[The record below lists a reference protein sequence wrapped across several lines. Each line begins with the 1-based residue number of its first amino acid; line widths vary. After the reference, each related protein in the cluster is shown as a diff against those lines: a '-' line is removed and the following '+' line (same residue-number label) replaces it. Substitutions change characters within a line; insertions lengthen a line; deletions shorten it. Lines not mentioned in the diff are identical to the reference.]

1 MMATETMPVTEQSDI
16 ELVSQCLAG
25 NRDAFAQIVLRY
37 QTLICSL
44 AYSATGS
51 LSQSQDLSQE
61 TFIIAWKQLPQ
72 LREPDKLRNWLCGIV
87 RHRIHKTFRR
97 QGREPVHAAETLE
110 AACEL
115 PSCELPPS
123 EQAITRE
130 EEAILWR
137 SLERIPEIY
146 REPLILFY
154 REHQSIQKVAA
165 ALELT
170 EDAVK
175 QRLLRGRKLL
185 HGEVLAFVEGTLQ
198 KTNPGSVFAL
208 DVLAA
213 LPAVAASTKSATV
226 GTAIATGGAAA
237 KGVATLGSLGGLFAM
252 LGGAYVT
259 WRAQADD
266 TKSPRERQFVL
277 QMIGVRIVAVLVI
290 FAVSFGTL
298 QLDFSH
304 QPLFNE
310 MLRAGY
316 IFSAYFLAM
325 MLFAYSSRRRQRI
338 QIEDNTFVEAE
349 WTKPRWDTDP
359 AVDASNTRSGTNLK
373 ALKFQAF
380 VIVMAAVMMFQEPWK
395 QDLLQS
401 ILWSAILVL
410 CLFWGHH
417 VWKNLPRFQSL
428 RSGWVFVSPIIMG
441 LMTLFLFNLH
451 QYQVQAGSDAS
462 LIASPVQVYTFNL
475 AVTLAYAAF
484 VGILV
489 WKRKH
494 SLAA

>member
-1 MMATETMPVTEQSDI
+1 MMTTETMPVTKQSDI
-16 ELVSQCLAG
+16 ELVSQCLSG

-61 TFIIAWKQLPQ
+61 TFVIAWKQLSQ

-110 AACEL
+110 AAHEL
-115 PSCELPPS
+115 PSGELLPS
-123 EQAITRE
+123 EQAITKE

-154 REHQSIQKVAA
+154 REHQSIEKVAA

-198 KTNPGSVFAL
+198 KTNPGSVFVM

-213 LPAVAASTKSATV
+213 LPVAVASTKAATV
-226 GTAIATGGAAA
+226 GTAIAKGGATA
-237 KGVATLGSLGGLFAM
+237 KGVATLGSIGGMFAM

-259 WRAQADD
+259 WRSEADD
-266 TKSPRERQFVL
+266 TKSPRERQFVI
-277 QMIGVRIVAVLVI
+277 QMIGMRILVI
-290 FAVSFGTL
+290 ALVFAVSFGIL

-304 QPLFNE
+304 QPLNRE
-310 MLRAGY
+310 ILRAGY
-316 IFSAYFLAM
+316 IFSVYFLAM
-325 MLFAYSSRRRQRI
+325 MLFVYSSRRRQQI
-338 QIEDNTFVEAE
+338 QIEDKTFVEAE
-349 WTKPRWDTDP
+349 WTTSKRITNR
-359 AVDASNTRSGTNLK
+359 AANASGIKSNLNLK

-380 VIVMAAVMMFQEPWK
+380 IIVLAAVMIFQEPWK

-410 CLFWGHH
+410 CLYWGFRI
-417 VWKNLPRFQSL
+417 WKNVPRFQSL
-428 RSGWVFVSPIIMG
+428 RSGWVFVSPILMG
-441 LMTLFLFNLH
+441 LMTLFFFNLH
-451 QYQVQAGSDAS
+451 QYQAQTGSDA
-462 LIASPVQVYTFNL
+462 LIIASPAEVFTFNL
-475 AVTLAYAAF
+475 VVTMAYAAF

-494 SLAA
+494 SLAG

>member
-1 MMATETMPVTEQSDI
+1 MMTTETMPVTKQSDI

-61 TFIIAWKQLPQ
+61 TFIIAWKQLPE

-110 AACEL
+110 AAHEL
-115 PSCELPPS
+115 PSGELPPS
-123 EQAITRE
+123 EQAITKE

-137 SLERIPEIY
+137 SLERIADIY

-154 REHQSIQKVAA
+154 REHQSIEKVAA
-165 ALELT
+165 ALDLT

-175 QRLLRGRKLL
+175 QRLSRGRKLL

-198 KTNPGSVFAL
+198 KTNPGRVFAL

-213 LPAVAASTKSATV
+213 LPLAAASTKAATM
-226 GTAIATGGAAA
+226 GTAIAKGGAAA

-252 LGGAYVT
+252 IGGAYIT

-266 TKSPRERQFVL
+266 TKSSRERQFLL
-277 QMIGVRIVAVLVI
+277 QMIGVRIVAGLVI
-290 FAVSFGTL
+290 FAVSFGIL
-298 QLDFSH
+298 KLDFSH

-316 IFSAYFLAM
+316 VFSIYVIAM
-325 MLFAYSSRRRQRI
+325 MLFIYSSRRRQQI
-338 QIEDNTFVEAE
+338 QVEDKTFVEAE
-349 WTKPRWDTDP
+349 WTTPRRDTDS
-359 AVDASNTRSGTNLK
+359 AADASNTRSGTNLK
-373 ALKFQAF
+373 ALKFRAF
-380 VIVMAAVMMFQEPWK
+380 IFVLAAVMIFQEPWK
-395 QDLLQS
+395 QDLVQS
-401 ILWSAILVL
+401 ILWSAIVML
-410 CLFWGHH
+410 CVFWGHH

-441 LMTLFLFNLH
+441 LMTLFFFNLH
-451 QYQVQAGSDAS
+451 HYQAQTGSDA
-462 LIASPVQVYTFNL
+462 LIIASPAEVFTFNL
-475 AVTLAYAAF
+475 VVTMAYAAF

-494 SLAA
+494 TLAG